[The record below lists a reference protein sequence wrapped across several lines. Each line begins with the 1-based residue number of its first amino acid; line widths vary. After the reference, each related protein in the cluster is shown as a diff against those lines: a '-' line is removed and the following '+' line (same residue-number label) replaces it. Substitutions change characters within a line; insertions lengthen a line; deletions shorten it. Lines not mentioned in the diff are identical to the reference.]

1 MLKNLLPICQ
11 QNLSNSIANLV
22 KREKMFL
29 NTKFPS
35 LAHQKLECSVLS
47 RSNTQSSFGEY
58 LQGLHWR
65 KTIRH
70 ITGLNVRVH
79 RYIEAIFFNFP
90 YFKKKNDIIFSG

>member
-11 QNLSNSIANLV
+11 QNLSNSIA
-22 KREKMFL
+22 
-29 NTKFPS
+29 KFPN

-47 RSNTQSSFGEY
+47 RSNMQSSFGEY

-90 YFKKKNDIIFSG
+90 YFKKKNDRIFTG